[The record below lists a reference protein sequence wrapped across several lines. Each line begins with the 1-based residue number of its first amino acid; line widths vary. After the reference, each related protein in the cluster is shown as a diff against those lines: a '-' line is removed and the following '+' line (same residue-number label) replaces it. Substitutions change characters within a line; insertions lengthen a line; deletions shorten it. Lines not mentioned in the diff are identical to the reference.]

1 MNSEYYLTP
10 MVINDFP
17 VKQRLL
23 AMELIGMAA
32 YSDGR
37 NEQFDVELKRGQVAT
52 TYRHL
57 AGRLDWKTGEI
68 VRYQLEQLQQT
79 WHRTFGQP
87 LEQTRSGNVQ
97 IITLG
102 GYDELQ
108 RPETYEFETNEIDFL
123 KRYSNKFIIPIREI
137 HRQIATSLEQAGL
150 DPEEYMREMAPND
163 AKWWALR
170 NDQC

>member
-1 MNSEYYLTP
+1 MNNEYYLVP
-10 MVINDFP
+10 MVIGDFP

-57 AGRLDWKTGEI
+57 AERLDWKTGEA
-68 VRYQLEQLQQT
+68 VRYHLRELGQT

-87 LEQTRSGNVQ
+87 LEQIRGGNAL

-102 GYDELQ
+102 RYDELQ
-108 RPETYEFETNEIDFL
+108 RVETYAE
-123 KRYSNKFIIPIREI
+123 
-137 HRQIATSLEQAGL
+137 
-150 DPEEYMREMAPND
+150 
-163 AKWWALR
+163 
-170 NDQC
+170 